1 MKAGHWYEMDLV
13 YDNGPSVSQ
22 TLFNSSLMSVEVLHK
37 VAHRAGARAKL
48 LTLTLLLTG
57 RYRASELVTP
67 AWRYI

>member
-1 MKAGHWYEMDLV
+1 MKAGHENEMDLV
-13 YDNGPSVSQ
+13 YDNGPSGSE

-37 VAHRAGARAKL
+37 VAHRAGARPKL

-57 RYRASELVTP
+57 RYRESEFVRL